1 MKTAYIFDFDGVL
14 VDTMAAH
21 FKCYEK
27 ACAEAGV
34 PLDKAQFYSQ
44 AGMSGA
50 EQIAYFAAKAGKKV
64 DVGPVYRRKKELYA
78 EYINLAT
85 LIKPNYMLLKNLKA
99 AGVKL
104 AIASGSSRG
113 SMLPL
118 IEKFG
123 IPYDALVTAEDVN
136 RGKPDPELFLKAAE
150 KLGVPAGD
158 CTVVEDSDAGVEAG
172 RRAGMSVLRY
182 FPAKKII
189 DKFF

>member
-14 VDTMAAH
+14 VDTMKAH
-21 FKCYEK
+21 LKCYEE
-27 ACAEAGV
+27 ACAEVGI

-64 DVGPVYRRKKELYA
+64 NVRTVYRRKKELYA
-78 EYINLAT
+78 EHINLAT

-104 AIASGSSRG
+104 AIASGSSRE

-123 IPYDALVTAEDVN
+123 IPYDALVTAEDVK

-150 KLGVPAGD
+150 RLGVPAGD

-172 RRAGMSVLRY
+172 RKAGMSVLRY
-182 FPAKKII
+182 FPAKQ
-189 DKFF
+189 DY